1 MEATISY
8 QFKLKSHPDRLLNDH
23 LNGVYRIAIKQFDKV
38 KCDFPNFKRDELREV
53 ISVASLFHDFGKA
66 TTFFQE
72 YLKNPNILSNTDN
85 RMKRRHGLISAMVTY
100 QILKSLF
107 PDNSILP
114 VFGFIIV
121 RRHHGDLEDYRKLLI
136 ISDEDLR
143 NCQIQAEHINY
154 EELQQIIKTC
164 DVGKELIYD
173 FQYRDMRELRR
184 KDREFSTEHYFAIN
198 LLYSILLQA
207 DKTDAILNDDI
218 VRESKLLMSKDVCN
232 YKNGFNNNPENPIDS
247 IRENAFQSVEKT
259 IENLD
264 KSERILSINI
274 PTGSGKTI
282 TSLNAALKLCEKF
295 GNDHVVYCLPF
306 TSVIDQN
313 YKVFDEIR
321 KSANLSEDSGVLL
334 KHHHLTDIC
343 YYSVADENVVRE
355 YSPNE
360 ALHLIEGWES
370 RIIVTTFVQFM
381 YSLISYKNAS
391 LRKFHRLSNA
401 VIILD
406 EVQSIPHHYWKLI
419 NKMLSK
425 MAEWLN
431 SRIVL
436 VTATMPL
443 IFSEQDGE
451 IKELV
456 SEKRKMFTDLNRI
469 ELDVSNLKNEKM
481 EWNEFCESAKN
492 LVNDNPT
499 KSILFVMNTIR
510 SAKELFLLFSELEIS
525 YNLEFLS
532 AHIIPKHRLHRID
545 NIKNR
550 KPDKPILVVSTQL
563 VEAGVDIDLDI
574 VVRDFAPLDSIFQT
588 CGRCNRES
596 RNGVK
601 GKVILFSL
609 KDSNDWIPS
618 GIYKNFLKQKTKKV
632 LDGKNIIPESEF
644 FKLANDYFQEVQ
656 IGGSQTQSDNL
667 LEKIEKLKY
676 RDGDQAIEMKLI
688 DDNYTS
694 SVFIEFDNEAVQFWN
709 KYLQVLDMEGGF
721 EKNSAL
727 KQARRNLAEY
737 IINVPKKCLPDG
749 YDDGIYYLCKDQIKE
764 FYDPITGFKLDKQLP
779 QKTETG
785 FY

>member
-1 MEATISY
+1 M
-8 QFKLKSHPDRLLNDH
+8 K
-23 LNGVYRIAIKQFDKV
+23 GVYRIAIKQFDKV
-38 KCDFPNFKRDELREV
+38 KCDFPNFKRDELKEV
-53 ISVASLFHDFGKA
+53 ISVTSLFHDFGKA
-66 TTFFQE
+66 TSFFQE
-72 YLKNPNILSNTDN
+72 YLENPHKSSNDAE
-85 RMKRRHGLISAMVTY
+85 RMKRRHGLISAIVTY
-100 QILKSLF
+100 QIVKRKFLE
-107 PDNSILP
+107 NSILP

-121 RRHHGDLEDYRKLLI
+121 RRHHGNLEDYRKLLI

-143 NCQIQAEHINY
+143 NCRIQAEHINY
-154 EELQQIIKTC
+154 EELQQIVKT
-164 DVGKELIYD
+164 YD
-173 FQYRDMRELRR
+173 ISKNLFDSFQYGDIRKLRR
-184 KDREFSTEHYFAIN
+184 EDKKFSTEHYFVLN
-198 LLYSILLQA
+198 LLYSILLHA
-207 DKTDAILNDDI
+207 DKTDAILNDDSI
-218 VRESKLLMSKDVCN
+218 QESKLMMSKDVCKF
-232 YKNGFNNNPENPIDS
+232 KNTFDNNPENPIDA
-247 IRENAFQSVEKT
+247 IRENAFQSVENI
-259 IENLD
+259 IETLD

-295 GNDHVVYCLPF
+295 GHDHVVYCLPF

-313 YKVFDEIR
+313 FQVFDKIR
-321 KSANLSEDSGVLL
+321 KITNLPEDSGVLL
-334 KHHHLTDIC
+334 KHHHLTDIR
-343 YYSVADENVVRE
+343 YNSVTDENAVKE

-391 LRKFHRLSNA
+391 LRKFHRFSNA

-406 EVQSIPHHYWKLI
+406 EVQSIPHHYWRLIKEMLNKL
-419 NKMLSK
+419 
-425 MAEWLN
+425 AAWLD

-443 IFSEQDGE
+443 IFSEQNGE

-456 SEKRKMFTDLNRI
+456 YKKKKIFADLNRI

-481 EWNEFCESAKN
+481 EWDEFCESAKK
-492 LVNDNPT
+492 LVSYNPT
-499 KSILFVMNTIR
+499 KDILFVMNTIR
-510 SAKELFLLFSELEIS
+510 SAKELYILFSDLEIS
-525 YNLEFLS
+525 HKLEFLS
-532 AHIIPKHRLHRID
+532 AHIIPKHRLHRIT
-545 NIKNR
+545 NIKNHSYN
-550 KPDKPILVVSTQL
+550 KPMLVVSTQL

-588 CGRCNRES
+588 CGRCNREN

-618 GIYKNFLKQKTKKV
+618 GIYKNFLKQKTKKI
-632 LDGKNIIPESEF
+632 LDGKGIIPESEF

-667 LEKIEKLKY
+667 LEKIAKMKY
-676 RDGDQAIEMKLI
+676 ADGDQKIEMKLI
-688 DDNYTS
+688 DDNFTS
-694 SVFIEFDNEAVQFWN
+694 SILIEFDDQVEQFWN
-709 KYLQVLDMEGGF
+709 KYQQVLDMENGF

-737 IINVPKKCLPDG
+737 IINVPKKCLPIG
-749 YDDGIYYLCKDQIKE
+749 YNDGIYHLSKNDVKE
-764 FYDPITGFKLDKQLP
+764 FYDPITGFNLDKQLP